1 MPISERDP
9 RAFPPTHRRN
19 RTDEEA
25 VKIFDIV
32 NNLIVCSNLQRFHCG
47 IH

>member
-1 MPISERDP
+1 MPISEPDQ

-25 VKIFDIV
+25 AKSSDILC
-32 NNLIVCSNLQRFHCG
+32 NYIVCSNL
-47 IH
+47 